1 MEFRYYI
8 IFGSVFIVLQ
18 FLIFSFSKT
27 LNWLFNISA
36 KKQKFV
42 FITAYLIGNSF
53 FVLHFLRLFSVFRA
67 VALMLALLLFA
78 FFVSAGVWLIFRL
91 GKKWIEPNKLSRAL
105 KIAYPFGF
113 FGLIGLAVYNAYIPK
128 VLHYHIQLD
137 KPIQPLKI
145 GVASDFHLGRLF
157 GAKQLDKLADIM
169 QREKVDLILLPGDIM
184 DDNVE
189 YYLKENMQPH
199 LAKLTAPLGVYAT
212 MGNHDLFGHQ
222 TEIRR
227 EIEKAGITL
236 LWDQTITLNNQ
247 LVIIG
252 RNDDLVKDRPTAEQL
267 LAQVDTRFPVFLLDH
282 RPTDIL
288 QHSRLPIDLQVSG
301 HAHNGQ
307 IFPANLITKM
317 MYELSYGY
325 RKIGQG
331 HYFVTSG
338 FGFWGIP
345 MRLGSQS
352 EVLII
357 EVTGQ

>member
-8 IFGSVFIVLQ
+8 IFCSVLLVLQ
-18 FLIFSFSKT
+18 LLLFSFSKT
-27 LNWLFNISA
+27 LTWLFNLSN
-36 KKQKFV
+36 KKQKIV
-42 FITAYLIGNSF
+42 LWSAYLIGNSF
-53 FVLHFLRLFSVFRA
+53 IIIHFFRLFSVFRW
-67 VALMLALLLFA
+67 VAIMLALLLFA
-78 FFVSAGVWLIFRL
+78 FFVSVAAWLLFHTAKTWIAPNRL
-91 GKKWIEPNKLSRAL
+91 HRTL
-105 KIAYPFGF
+105 KMAYPFGF
-113 FGLIGLAVYNAYIPK
+113 LGLVCLAVYNAYVPN
-128 VLHYHIQLD
+128 VLHYQIQLD
-137 KPIQPLKI
+137 KPIKPLKI
-145 GVASDFHLGRLF
+145 GVASDFHLGKLF

-267 LAQVDTRFPVFLLDH
+267 LAQVDTRLPVFLLDH
-282 RPTDIL
+282 RPTEIL
-288 QHSRLPIDLQVSG
+288 KHSALPIDLQVSG

-317 MYELSYGY
+317 MYDLSYGH

-357 EVTGQ
+357 EVTGK